1 MSRENVE
8 VVRRWYTML
17 PDLREVGPA
26 DDPAF
31 ADRAFG
37 VFLDDEY
44 ELQLPGGYPE
54 GEPVFRG
61 REGLAQIAA
70 MLRSAWSEW
79 RFEVERFLDAGDR
92 VVVFVRVIARGRPER
107 SLRYVIPSGVFFATT
122 RRDLVSALLPSL

>member
-17 PDLREVGPA
+17 PDLREVGPG

-44 ELQLPGGYPE
+44 ELQLSGGYRRASRSSE
-54 GEPVFRG
+54 GE
-61 REGLAQIAA
+61 
-70 MLRSAWSEW
+70 
-79 RFEVERFLDAGDR
+79 
-92 VVVFVRVIARGRPER
+92 
-107 SLRYVIPSGVFFATT
+107 
-122 RRDLVSALLPSL
+122 RDSRK